1 MSKRTIAVAGLA
13 ATLTFALAVAAA
25 SASSGPPPLPVSTN
39 GHKVELVASGLKT
52 PTSFAFGDGR
62 VFVGDGGSSEGSAP
76 PNGGVYVL
84 KNGTAVKIA
93 SPLKFVAGLAWHH
106 NKLYISG
113 AVLANGD
120 KRTSLV
126 IQNKACVLREKDI
139 MQPKDA
145 KTPARLVYLA
155 IMMMYLDGEA
165 SEEPY
170 NEFALRMTEFMG
182 AIQNRQMLAQCI
194 EISRDVMAGAFYK
207 ALISCRKLF
216 DFEQECL
223 NYDPDSLQKHASGH

>member
-1 MSKRTIAVAGLA
+1 VNANVQKAKHLLTLVAYGGLVEKRT
-13 ATLTFALAVAAA
+13 
-25 SASSGPPPLPVSTN
+25 
-39 GHKVELVASGLKT
+39 
-52 PTSFAFGDGR
+52 
-62 VFVGDGGSSEGSAP
+62 AP
-76 PNGGVYVL
+76 QM
-84 KNGTAVKIA
+84 
-93 SPLKFVAGLAWHH
+93 PLKLSLKPGEKFVL
-106 NKLYISG
+106 NG

-145 KTPARLVYLA
+145 KTPARRVYLS

-170 NEFALRMTEFMG
+170 NDFALRMTEFMG
-182 AIQNRQMLAQCI
+182 AIQNREVLAACV
-194 EISRDVMAGAFYK
+194 EISRDVVQGAFYK

-216 DFEQECL
+216 DFEQERL
-223 NYDPDSLQKHASGH
+223 NYDPEQLSKRTARG